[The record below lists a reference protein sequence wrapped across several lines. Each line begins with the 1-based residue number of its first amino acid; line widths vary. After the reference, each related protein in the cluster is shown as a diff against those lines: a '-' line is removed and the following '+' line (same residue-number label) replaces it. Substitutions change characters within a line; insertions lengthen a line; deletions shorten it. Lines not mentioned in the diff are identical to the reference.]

1 MRYGRAWGATTGGD
15 GDCGSSITGQANKAV
30 MRCACGIT
38 RQAVNVGS
46 SSARR
51 DGTTV
56 DGIKSSETI
65 QAAGTLASL

>member
-1 MRYGRAWGATTGGD
+1 
-15 GDCGSSITGQANKAV
+15 
-30 MRCACGIT
+30 MRCACGFT